1 VTPARRGP
9 KADQWLGRAALATA
23 LVFAVNGFLLASWVS
38 RLPATRDRLGA
49 SAAELGLALLTPGFG
64 SLLSMPFSGRWCR
77 RFGSRVVIATTTVA
91 ASLALVA
98 LAVVPTL
105 VALGLTLF
113 VWGSFYGSWDVAMN
127 VHGSAV
133 EQRAGR
139 EWMPRYHAC
148 WSVGGI
154 AGAACGAL
162 AAQVGMPLILH
173 FSIVAVLCTALVM
186 VALRSFI
193 EDRTQAPEPAL
204 TPAAAPTPGAAAPL
218 DPAPGAAL
226 DPSLGAALD
235 RGLGAALDRGLGAAL
250 DPGAPQPPDPVPGPP
265 EGESSP
271 RREVVAADI
280 HSPPGERGRGL
291 AGERGRRRSRERGRE
306 PGRERGRE
314 PGRGRVLTGRLLL
327 VGVVTLCATTLEGA
341 AADWLAL
348 YLTDDR
354 GATASLAAAGY
365 AVFAVAMA
373 GGRFSGTVV
382 AERLGRHGAVRVGG
396 LVSFVG
402 VLVTVL
408 GPGLVSVYVGAALWA
423 LGVCLVFPAAVSAG
437 GEAPERPADA
447 IAAVTTIGYG
457 GFLVGPPLIGLLAEQ
472 VGLGRALLV
481 LLVLAGGIAALA
493 PAVRSRRPP
502 AGPVGRAGGPGL
514 SSPDGVPAPPLY
526 RE

>member
-1 VTPARRGP
+1 MIPARRG
-9 KADQWLGRAALATA
+9 ARAEQRLGRAALATA

-49 SAAELGLALLTPGFG
+49 SVAELGLVLLAPGFG

-77 RFGSRVVIATTTVA
+77 RFGSRVVIAATTVA
-91 ASLALVA
+91 ASVALAA
-98 LAVVPTL
+98 LAVVPTSFT
-105 VALGLTLF
+105 LGLALF

-154 AGAACGAL
+154 AGAGCGAL
-162 AAQVGMPLILH
+162 AAHAGIPLAVH
-173 FSIVAVLCTALVM
+173 FGAVAVLCTVLVM

-193 EDRTQAPEPAL
+193 EDRSPQPERV
-204 TPAAAPTPGAAAPL
+204 GAAFH
-218 DPAPGAAL
+218 
-226 DPSLGAALD
+226 
-235 RGLGAALDRGLGAAL
+235 
-250 DPGAPQPPDPVPGPP
+250 
-265 EGESSP
+265 SP
-271 RREVVAADI
+271 REGPKQVRDR
-280 HSPPGERGRGL
+280 P
-291 AGERGRRRSRERGRE
+291 
-306 PGRERGRE
+306 
-314 PGRGRVLTGRLLL
+314 RVLTGRLLL

-348 YLTDDR
+348 YLTDER

-373 GGRFSGTVV
+373 GGRFSGTTV
-382 AERLGRHGAVRVGG
+382 AERLGRHGAVRAGG
-396 LVSFVG
+396 LVSFAG
-402 VLVTVL
+402 VLLTVL
-408 GPGLVSVYVGAALWA
+408 GPGLVSAYVGAALWA

-457 GFLVGPPLIGLLAEQ
+457 GFLLGPPLIGLLAEQ
-472 VGLGRALLV
+472 AGLGRALLV
-481 LLVLAGGIAALA
+481 LLVLAGGITALA
-493 PAVRSRRPP
+493 PAVRSRRATP
-502 AGPVGRAGGPGL
+502 ATVPGP
-514 SSPDGVPAPPLY
+514 
-526 RE
+526 

>member
-1 VTPARRGP
+1 VIPARRG
-9 KADQWLGRAALATA
+9 ARAEQRLGRAALATA

-49 SAAELGLALLTPGFG
+49 SVAELGLVLLAPGFG

-77 RFGSRVVIATTTVA
+77 RFGSRVVIAATTVA
-91 ASLALVA
+91 ASVALAA
-98 LAVVPTL
+98 LAVVPTSFT
-105 VALGLTLF
+105 LGLALF

-154 AGAACGAL
+154 AGAGCGAL
-162 AAQVGMPLILH
+162 AAQAAMPLPLH
-173 FSIVAVLCTALVM
+173 FSAVAELCTALVM
-186 VALRSFI
+186 VALRAFI
-193 EDRTQAPEPAL
+193 EDRTVAPARGALGTLEPAL
-204 TPAAAPTPGAAAPL
+204 
-218 DPAPGAAL
+218 
-226 DPSLGAALD
+226 
-235 RGLGAALDRGLGAAL
+235 
-250 DPGAPQPPDPVPGPP
+250 PVPGPP

-271 RREVVAADI
+271 PREEAAEGIHNPRR
-280 HSPPGERGRGL
+280 
-291 AGERGRRRSRERGRE
+291 RGRRRL
-306 PGRERGRE
+306 PGRVHS
-314 PGRGRVLTGRLLL
+314 PGPRVLTGRLLL

-348 YLTDDR
+348 YLTDER
-354 GATASLAAAGY
+354 GATQSLAAAGY

-373 GGRFSGTVV
+373 GGRFSGTAV
-382 AERLGRHGAVRVGG
+382 AERLGRDGAVRAGG
-396 LVSFVG
+396 VVSFVG
-402 VLVTVL
+402 VLLTVL
-408 GPGLVSVYVGAALWA
+408 GPGLVSVYLGAALWA

-457 GFLVGPPLIGLLAEQ
+457 GFLLGPPLIGLLAEQ

-481 LLVLAGGIAALA
+481 LLVLAGGIATLA
-493 PAVRSRRPP
+493 PAVRSRR
-502 AGPVGRAGGPGL
+502 ARAAPVG
-514 SSPDGVPAPPLY
+514 
-526 RE
+526 

>member
-1 VTPARRGP
+1 VTQARQGAAAGRR
-9 KADQWLGRAALATA
+9 LRRAALATA

-49 SAAELGLALLTPGFG
+49 SAAELGLALLAPGFG

-77 RFGSRVVIATTTVA
+77 RFGSRAVIAATTVV
-91 ASLALVA
+91 ASVTLAA

-154 AGAACGAL
+154 AGAGCGAL
-162 AAQVGMPLILH
+162 AAHAGIPLAVH
-173 FSIVAVLCTALVM
+173 FGAVAVLCTVLVM

-193 EDRTQAPEPAL
+193 EDR
-204 TPAAAPTPGAAAPL
+204 
-218 DPAPGAAL
+218 
-226 DPSLGAALD
+226 S
-235 RGLGAALDRGLGAAL
+235 
-250 DPGAPQPPDPVPGPP
+250 PQPERVRAAFH
-265 EGESSP
+265 SP
-271 RREVVAADI
+271 REGPKQVRDR
-280 HSPPGERGRGL
+280 P
-291 AGERGRRRSRERGRE
+291 
-306 PGRERGRE
+306 
-314 PGRGRVLTGRLLL
+314 RVLTGRLLL

-348 YLTDDR
+348 YLTDER

-373 GGRFSGTVV
+373 GGRFSGTTV
-382 AERLGRHGAVRVGG
+382 AERLGRHGAVRAGG
-396 LVSFVG
+396 LVSFAG
-402 VLVTVL
+402 VLLTVL
-408 GPGLVSVYVGAALWA
+408 GPGLVSAYVGAALWA

-437 GEAPERPADA
+437 GESPERPADA

-457 GFLVGPPLIGLLAEQ
+457 GFLLGPPLIGLLAEQ
-472 VGLGRALLV
+472 AGLGRALLV
-481 LLVLAGGIAALA
+481 LLVLAGGITALA
-493 PAVRSRRPP
+493 PAVRSRRATP
-502 AGPVGRAGGPGL
+502 ATVPGP
-514 SSPDGVPAPPLY
+514 
-526 RE
+526 

>member
-1 VTPARRGP
+1 VTQARQGAAAGRR
-9 KADQWLGRAALATA
+9 LRRAALATA

-49 SAAELGLALLTPGFG
+49 SAAELGLALLAPGFG

-77 RFGSRVVIATTTVA
+77 RFGSRAVIAATTVV
-91 ASLALVA
+91 ASVTLAA

-154 AGAACGAL
+154 AGAGCGAL
-162 AAQVGMPLILH
+162 AAHAGIPLAVH
-173 FSIVAVLCTALVM
+173 FGAVAVLCTVLVM

-193 EDRTQAPEPAL
+193 EDRSPQPERV
-204 TPAAAPTPGAAAPL
+204 GAAFH
-218 DPAPGAAL
+218 
-226 DPSLGAALD
+226 
-235 RGLGAALDRGLGAAL
+235 
-250 DPGAPQPPDPVPGPP
+250 
-265 EGESSP
+265 SP
-271 RREVVAADI
+271 REGPKQVRDR
-280 HSPPGERGRGL
+280 P
-291 AGERGRRRSRERGRE
+291 
-306 PGRERGRE
+306 
-314 PGRGRVLTGRLLL
+314 RVLTGRLLL

-348 YLTDDR
+348 YLTDER

-373 GGRFSGTVV
+373 GGRFSGTTV
-382 AERLGRHGAVRVGG
+382 AERLGRHGAVRAGG
-396 LVSFVG
+396 LVSFAG
-402 VLVTVL
+402 VLLTVL
-408 GPGLVSVYVGAALWA
+408 GPGLVSAYVGAALWA

-437 GEAPERPADA
+437 GESPERPADA

-457 GFLVGPPLIGLLAEQ
+457 GFLLGPPLIGLLAEQ
-472 VGLGRALLV
+472 AGLGRALLV
-481 LLVLAGGIAALA
+481 LLVLAGGITALA
-493 PAVRSRRPP
+493 PAVRSRRATP
-502 AGPVGRAGGPGL
+502 ATVPGP
-514 SSPDGVPAPPLY
+514 
-526 RE
+526 

>member
-1 VTPARRGP
+1 V
-9 KADQWLGRAALATA
+9 
-23 LVFAVNGFLLASWVS
+23 VVAV
-38 RLPATRDRLGA
+38 
-49 SAAELGLALLTPGFG
+49 
-64 SLLSMPFSGRWCR
+64 
-77 RFGSRVVIATTTVA
+77 TTVA
-91 ASLALVA
+91 ASVALAA

-105 VALGLTLF
+105 VTLGLTLF
-113 VWGSFYGSWDVAMN
+113 VWGAFYGSWDVAMN

-154 AGAACGAL
+154 AGAGCGAL
-162 AAQVGMPLILH
+162 AAHAGIPLSVH
-173 FSIVAVLCTALVM
+173 FGAVAVACTALVG
-186 VALRSFI
+186 VALRAFI
-193 EDRTQAPEPAL
+193 EDRTGVAETAPQAPRQ
-204 TPAAAPTPGAAAPL
+204 
-218 DPAPGAAL
+218 
-226 DPSLGAALD
+226 S
-235 RGLGAALDRGLGAAL
+235 
-250 DPGAPQPPDPVPGPP
+250 
-265 EGESSP
+265 
-271 RREVVAADI
+271 
-280 HSPPGERGRGL
+280 
-291 AGERGRRRSRERGRE
+291 
-306 PGRERGRE
+306 
-314 PGRGRVLTGRLLL
+314 RGRVLTGRLLL

-348 YLTDDR
+348 YLTDER

-373 GGRFSGTVV
+373 GGRFSGTAA

-408 GPGLVSVYVGAALWA
+408 GPGLASAYVGAAMWA

-447 IAAVTTIGYG
+447 IAAVTTMGYG
-457 GFLVGPPLIGLLAEQ
+457 GFLLGPPLIGLLADQ

-493 PAVRSRRPP
+493 PAVRSRRAEP
-502 AGPVGRAGGPGL
+502 AAVPG
-514 SSPDGVPAPPLY
+514 A
-526 RE
+526 

>member
-1 VTPARRGP
+1 VTQARQG
-9 KADQWLGRAALATA
+9 AAAGRRLRRAA

-49 SAAELGLALLTPGFG
+49 SAAELGLALLAPGFG

-77 RFGSRVVIATTTVA
+77 RFGSRAVIAATTVV
-91 ASLALVA
+91 ASVTLAA

-133 EQRAGR
+133 EQRTGR

-154 AGAACGAL
+154 AGAGCGAL
-162 AAQVGMPLILH
+162 AAHAGIPLAVH
-173 FSIVAVLCTALVM
+173 FGAVAVLCTVLVM

-193 EDRTQAPEPAL
+193 EDRSPQPERV
-204 TPAAAPTPGAAAPL
+204 GAAFH
-218 DPAPGAAL
+218 
-226 DPSLGAALD
+226 
-235 RGLGAALDRGLGAAL
+235 
-250 DPGAPQPPDPVPGPP
+250 
-265 EGESSP
+265 SP
-271 RREVVAADI
+271 REGPKQVRDR
-280 HSPPGERGRGL
+280 P
-291 AGERGRRRSRERGRE
+291 
-306 PGRERGRE
+306 
-314 PGRGRVLTGRLLL
+314 RVLTGRLLL

-348 YLTDDR
+348 YLTDER

-373 GGRFSGTVV
+373 GGRFSGTTV
-382 AERLGRHGAVRVGG
+382 AERLGRHGAVRAGG
-396 LVSFVG
+396 LVSFAG
-402 VLVTVL
+402 VLLTVL
-408 GPGLVSVYVGAALWA
+408 GPGLVSAYVGAALWA

-457 GFLVGPPLIGLLAEQ
+457 GFLLGPPLIGLLAEQ
-472 VGLGRALLV
+472 AGLGRALLV
-481 LLVLAGGIAALA
+481 LLVLAGGITALA
-493 PAVRSRRPP
+493 PAVRSRRATP
-502 AGPVGRAGGPGL
+502 ATVPGP
-514 SSPDGVPAPPLY
+514 
-526 RE
+526 

>member
-1 VTPARRGP
+1 VIPARRG
-9 KADQWLGRAALATA
+9 ARAGQRLGRAALATA

-49 SAAELGLALLTPGFG
+49 SVAELGLVLLAPGFG

-77 RFGSRVVIATTTVA
+77 RFGSRVVVAATTVA
-91 ASLALVA
+91 ASVALVA
-98 LAVVPTL
+98 LAVVPTSFT
-105 VALGLTLF
+105 LGLALF

-154 AGAACGAL
+154 AGAGCGAL
-162 AAQVGMPLILH
+162 AAQVGMPLTLH
-173 FSIVAVLCTALVM
+173 FSAVAVLCTALVM
-186 VALRSFI
+186 VALRAFV
-193 EDRTQAPEPAL
+193 EDRADVS
-204 TPAAAPTPGAAAPL
+204 AAAPGPVAAPA
-218 DPAPGAAL
+218 PADGPV
-226 DPSLGAALD
+226 P
-235 RGLGAALDRGLGAAL
+235 

-271 RREVVAADI
+271 RRETVAAAV
-280 HSPPGERGRGL
+280 HSPHGESGRGPDQKWDREP
-291 AGERGRRRSRERGRE
+291 ARPRDRDPARPRGQGPGRSRD
-306 PGRERGRE
+306 
-314 PGRGRVLTGRLLL
+314 RVLTGRLLL

-348 YLTDDR
+348 YLTDER
-354 GATASLAAAGY
+354 GATQSLAAAGY

-373 GGRFSGTVV
+373 GGRFSGTAV
-382 AERLGRHGAVRVGG
+382 AERLGRDGAVRAGG
-396 LVSFVG
+396 VVSFLG
-402 VLVTVL
+402 VLLTVL
-408 GPGLVSVYVGAALWA
+408 GPGLVSVYLGAALWA

-457 GFLVGPPLIGLLAEQ
+457 GFLLGPPLIGLLAEQ

-481 LLVLAGGIAALA
+481 LLVLAGGIATLA
-493 PAVRSRRPP
+493 PAVRSRRARAAPVP
-502 AGPVGRAGGPGL
+502 GP
-514 SSPDGVPAPPLY
+514 
-526 RE
+526 

>member
-1 VTPARRGP
+1 VIPARRG
-9 KADQWLGRAALATA
+9 ARAGQRLGRAALATA

-49 SAAELGLALLTPGFG
+49 SVAELGLVLLAPGFG

-77 RFGSRVVIATTTVA
+77 RFGSRVVVAATTVA
-91 ASLALVA
+91 ASVALVA
-98 LAVVPTL
+98 LAVVPTSFT
-105 VALGLTLF
+105 LGLALF

-154 AGAACGAL
+154 AGAGCGAL
-162 AAQVGMPLILH
+162 AAQAGMPLTLH
-173 FSIVAVLCTALVM
+173 FSAGAVLCTALVM
-186 VALRSFI
+186 VALRAFV
-193 EDRTQAPEPAL
+193 EDRADVAVVASGPADG
-204 TPAAAPTPGAAAPL
+204 PVP
-218 DPAPGAAL
+218 
-226 DPSLGAALD
+226 
-235 RGLGAALDRGLGAAL
+235 

-271 RREVVAADI
+271 RRETVAAAV
-280 HSPPGERGRGL
+280 HSPRP
-291 AGERGRRRSRERGRE
+291 
-306 PGRERGRE
+306 
-314 PGRGRVLTGRLLL
+314 RVLTGRLLL
-327 VGVVTLCATTLEGA
+327 VGAVTLCATTLEGA

-348 YLTDDR
+348 YLTDER
-354 GATASLAAAGY
+354 GATQSLAAAGY

-373 GGRFSGTVV
+373 GGRFSGTAV
-382 AERLGRHGAVRVGG
+382 AERLGRDGAVRAGG
-396 LVSFVG
+396 VVSFVG
-402 VLVTVL
+402 VLLTVL
-408 GPGLVSVYVGAALWA
+408 GPGLVSVYLGAALWA

-457 GFLVGPPLIGLLAEQ
+457 GFLLGPPLIGLLAEQ

-481 LLVLAGGIAALA
+481 LLVLAGGIATLA
-493 PAVRSRRPP
+493 PAVRSRRARAAPVP
-502 AGPVGRAGGPGL
+502 GP
-514 SSPDGVPAPPLY
+514 
-526 RE
+526 

>member
-1 VTPARRGP
+1 VTPARRAA
-9 KADQWLGRAALATA
+9 ADRRLGRAALATA
-23 LVFAVNGFLLASWVS
+23 LVFAVNGFLLAAWVS

-49 SAAELGLALLTPGFG
+49 SAAELGLALLAPGFG

-77 RFGSRVVIATTTVA
+77 RFGSRVVVAVTTVA
-91 ASLALVA
+91 ASVALAA

-105 VALGLTLF
+105 VTLGLTLF
-113 VWGSFYGSWDVAMN
+113 VWGAFYGSWDVAMN

-154 AGAACGAL
+154 AGAGCGAL
-162 AAQVGMPLILH
+162 AAHAGIPLSVH
-173 FSIVAVLCTALVM
+173 FGAVAVACTVLVG
-186 VALRSFI
+186 VALHAFI
-193 EDRTQAPEPAL
+193 EDRTGVAETAPQAPRQ
-204 TPAAAPTPGAAAPL
+204 
-218 DPAPGAAL
+218 
-226 DPSLGAALD
+226 S
-235 RGLGAALDRGLGAAL
+235 
-250 DPGAPQPPDPVPGPP
+250 
-265 EGESSP
+265 
-271 RREVVAADI
+271 
-280 HSPPGERGRGL
+280 
-291 AGERGRRRSRERGRE
+291 
-306 PGRERGRE
+306 
-314 PGRGRVLTGRLLL
+314 RGRVLTGRLLL

-348 YLTDDR
+348 YLTDER

-373 GGRFSGTVV
+373 GGRFSGTAA

-408 GPGLVSVYVGAALWA
+408 GPGLASAYAGAAMWA

-447 IAAVTTIGYG
+447 IAAVTTMGYG
-457 GFLVGPPLIGLLAEQ
+457 GFLLGPPLIGLLADQ

-493 PAVRSRRPP
+493 PAVRSRRAEP
-502 AGPVGRAGGPGL
+502 AAVPG
-514 SSPDGVPAPPLY
+514 A
-526 RE
+526 

>member
-1 VTPARRGP
+1 MTPARRG
-9 KADQWLGRAALATA
+9 ARAEQRLGRAALATA
-23 LVFAVNGFLLASWVS
+23 LVFAVNGFLLAAWVS

-49 SAAELGLALLTPGFG
+49 SVAELGLVLLAPGFG

-77 RFGSRVVIATTTVA
+77 RFGSRVVIAATTVA

-98 LAVVPTL
+98 LAVVPTSFT
-105 VALGLTLF
+105 LGLALF

-154 AGAACGAL
+154 AGAGCGAL
-162 AAQVGMPLILH
+162 AAQAGMPLTLH
-173 FSIVAVLCTALVM
+173 FAAVAVLCTALVM

-193 EDRTQAPEPAL
+193 EDRAP
-204 TPAAAPTPGAAAPL
+204 
-218 DPAPGAAL
+218 
-226 DPSLGAALD
+226 
-235 RGLGAALDRGLGAAL
+235 
-250 DPGAPQPPDPVPGPP
+250 DPGAPQPSGPVPGPP

-271 RREVVAADI
+271 RRETVAAAI
-280 HSPPGERGRGL
+280 HNPHG
-291 AGERGRRRSRERGRE
+291 
-306 PGRERGRE
+306 E
-314 PGRGRVLTGRLLL
+314 PGRGPDQERDRDPARPRAKGPGRSRPRDQGPERPRPRVLTGRLLL

-348 YLTDDR
+348 YLTDER
-354 GATASLAAAGY
+354 GATQSLAAAGY

-373 GGRFSGTVV
+373 GGRFSGTAV
-382 AERLGRHGAVRVGG
+382 AERLGRDGAVRAGG
-396 LVSFVG
+396 VVSFAG
-402 VLVTVL
+402 VLLTVL
-408 GPGLVSVYVGAALWA
+408 GPGLVSVYLGAALWA

-457 GFLVGPPLIGLLAEQ
+457 GFLLGPPLIGLLAEQ

-481 LLVLAGGIAALA
+481 LLVLAGGIATLA
-493 PAVRSRRPP
+493 PAVRSRRGRTAPVP
-502 AGPVGRAGGPGL
+502 GP
-514 SSPDGVPAPPLY
+514 
-526 RE
+526 

>member
-1 VTPARRGP
+1 MTQARQGAAAGRR
-9 KADQWLGRAALATA
+9 LRRAALATA

-49 SAAELGLALLTPGFG
+49 SAAELGLALLAPGFG

-77 RFGSRVVIATTTVA
+77 RFGSRAVIAATTVA
-91 ASLALVA
+91 ASVTLAAV
-98 LAVVPTL
+98 AVVPTL

-154 AGAACGAL
+154 AGAGCGAL
-162 AAQVGMPLILH
+162 AAHAGIPLAVH
-173 FSIVAVLCTALVM
+173 FGAVAVLCTVLVM

-193 EDRTQAPEPAL
+193 EDRSPQPERV
-204 TPAAAPTPGAAAPL
+204 GAAFH
-218 DPAPGAAL
+218 
-226 DPSLGAALD
+226 
-235 RGLGAALDRGLGAAL
+235 
-250 DPGAPQPPDPVPGPP
+250 
-265 EGESSP
+265 SP
-271 RREVVAADI
+271 REGPKQVRDR
-280 HSPPGERGRGL
+280 P
-291 AGERGRRRSRERGRE
+291 
-306 PGRERGRE
+306 
-314 PGRGRVLTGRLLL
+314 RVLTGRLLL

-348 YLTDDR
+348 YLTDER

-373 GGRFSGTVV
+373 GGRFSGTTV
-382 AERLGRHGAVRVGG
+382 AERLGRHGAVRAGG
-396 LVSFVG
+396 LVSFAG
-402 VLVTVL
+402 VLLTVL
-408 GPGLVSVYVGAALWA
+408 GPGLVSAYVGAALWA

-457 GFLVGPPLIGLLAEQ
+457 GFLLGPPLIGLLAEQ
-472 VGLGRALLV
+472 AGLGRALLV
-481 LLVLAGGIAALA
+481 LLVLAGGITALA
-493 PAVRSRRPP
+493 PAVRSRRATP
-502 AGPVGRAGGPGL
+502 ATVPGP
-514 SSPDGVPAPPLY
+514 
-526 RE
+526 